1 MARMNRSCPHPDA
14 HRTVEALLDSRP
26 DAIRILGRHGMACAG
41 CAMAPFETLA
51 EAAREY
57 RLDRDTLLREL
68 LEIEE
73 NPPHQPKNRL
83 RGNGK
88 MGSQNRKSGAKP

>member
-1 MARMNRSCPHPDA
+1 
-14 HRTVEALLDSRP
+14 
-26 DAIRILGRHGMACAG
+26 
-41 CAMAPFETLA
+41 MAPFETLA

>member
-1 MARMNRSCPHPDA
+1 MKSPSPHPDF
-14 HRTVEALLDSRP
+14 HWTIEALLDSRP

-73 NPPHQPKNRL
+73 NPPRQRKNKL